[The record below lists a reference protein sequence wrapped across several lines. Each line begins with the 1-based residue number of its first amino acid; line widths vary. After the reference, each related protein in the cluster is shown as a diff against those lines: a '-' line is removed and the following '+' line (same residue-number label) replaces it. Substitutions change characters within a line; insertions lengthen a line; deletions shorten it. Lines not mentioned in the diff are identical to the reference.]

1 MVFHLT
7 YYFLVVFTFLMTI
20 LQKIIH
26 IVDLN
31 IIDINKTLSWF
42 ALDMNLVL
50 IVLYMLLTWS
60 TCVFIA
66 ASRHSGD
73 AGCAGQAGPGHG
85 QAERRGVGTKVRLRR
100 RLLPRH
106 VILVAK
112 NEASAL
118 VPLR

>member
-1 MVFHLT
+1 
-7 YYFLVVFTFLMTI
+7 
-20 LQKIIH
+20 
-26 IVDLN
+26 
-31 IIDINKTLSWF
+31 
-42 ALDMNLVL
+42 MNLVL

-60 TCVFIA
+60 TRVFIA

-85 QAERRGVGTKVRLRR
+85 QAERRGVGTEVRLRR

-106 VILVAK
+106 AILVAK

>member
-1 MVFHLT
+1 
-7 YYFLVVFTFLMTI
+7 
-20 LQKIIH
+20 
-26 IVDLN
+26 
-31 IIDINKTLSWF
+31 
-42 ALDMNLVL
+42 MNLVL
-50 IVLYMLLTWS
+50 IVLYMLLLTWR
-60 TCVFIA
+60 TRVFIA